1 MIEGTLCFS
10 KIIRK
15 MVKLLNTCLTQALQF
30 DIKKL
35 GTSVFIFSLGIL
47 PSILKLKYS
56 NPITLKV
63 KRP

>member
-1 MIEGTLCFS
+1 MLFENYEENGET
-10 KIIRK
+10 
-15 MVKLLNTCLTQALQF
+15 VKYLFHLCLTQTLQF

-35 GTSVFIFSLGIL
+35 GTLMFIFSLGIL